1 MPYHPVAIGS
11 LTLGGNIFLAPV
23 AGYSDRS
30 FRSICVDCGASF
42 TYTEMVSAEALVRG
56 SDKTEAIMKRAP
68 NETSYAVQIFGGDA
82 AVQFGGGLSF
92 KCAEAVFAQIG

>member
-30 FRSICVDCGASF
+30 FRSICIDCGASF
-42 TYTEMVSAEALVRG
+42 TYTEMVSAEALVRDN
-56 SDKTEAIMKRAP
+56 DKTERLLRKA
-68 NETSYAVQIFGGDA
+68 
-82 AVQFGGGLSF
+82 
-92 KCAEAVFAQIG
+92 